1 MIQIRNK
8 NKWKIGKIQLK
19 SMNKHKK
26 YQKWKNSSTSQHN
39 NSNKINNN
47 NKNNKTKAIATA
59 IKNEQNVVIL
69 KN

>member
-1 MIQIRNK
+1 
-8 NKWKIGKIQLK
+8 
-19 SMNKHKK
+19 MNKHKK

-47 NKNNKTKAIATA
+47 NNNKTKAIATA

>member
-1 MIQIRNK
+1 
-8 NKWKIGKIQLK
+8 
-19 SMNKHKK
+19 MNKHKK

-47 NKNNKTKAIATA
+47 NNNNKTKAIATA